1 MKRRRRPSAV
11 VPPGLLMIMPPDEVS
26 ALAAWNADR
35 YQEQLLRGEALV
47 WADEHWA
54 MAILQWKFNTATR
67 EMYLDIGAYPLARG
81 GYWWSSYEVDDERE
95 AAFRYWFPRS

>member
-1 MKRRRRPSAV
+1 MRRRRPPAD

-35 YQEQLLRGEALV
+35 YQRLALRGEAFV

-67 EMYLDIGAYPLARG
+67 EMYLDLGAHPLADG
-81 GYWWSSYEVDDERE
+81 GYWWTANEGERE
-95 AAFRYWFPRS
+95 AAFNYWFPR